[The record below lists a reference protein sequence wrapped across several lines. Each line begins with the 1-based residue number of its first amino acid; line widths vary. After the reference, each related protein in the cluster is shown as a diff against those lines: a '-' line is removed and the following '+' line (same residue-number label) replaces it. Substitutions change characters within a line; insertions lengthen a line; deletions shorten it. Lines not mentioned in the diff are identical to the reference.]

1 MRALD
6 EKMASSVANSHDAN
20 LREHRT
26 ESSQALVETSLDG
39 PEWDVQRLGDLGLGE
54 LQDEGEMDDPLLLD
68 RQVLDRGCDLPL
80 LPRRLLVPGLPRDRH
95 DWVLDWR
102 RRALLGPAQI
112 DTIGSSTGVGVRS
125 LARPRSEATLRATPK
140 IHEPAAPL
148 VGS

>member
-1 MRALD
+1 MQIASHELMIVPLRTMRALD
-6 EKMASSVANSHDAN
+6 QKMASSVANSHDAD
-20 LREHRT
+20 LRQHRT
-26 ESSQALVETSLDG
+26 ESPQALVETSLDG

-54 LQDEGEMDDPLLLD
+54 LQDVGEMDDPLLLD

-80 LPRRLLVPGLPRDRH
+80 LPRRLLVPGSDE
-95 DWVLDWR
+95 
-102 RRALLGPAQI
+102 I

-125 LARPRSEATLRATPK
+125 LARPRSEVTLRATPK